1 MKYKKEWGTSV
12 INLAAAVMAL
22 GAEYNRTDKTDPRKM
37 VFYFVLPEDT
47 ADLEKYFGN
56 LEFNFDAV
64 ERAWTNRTLNGN
76 LCRYAD
82 ALQSLKSVVHSK

>member
-37 VFYFVLPEDT
+37 VFYF
-47 ADLEKYFGN
+47 G
-56 LEFNFDAV
+56 
-64 ERAWTNRTLNGN
+64 
-76 LCRYAD
+76 
-82 ALQSLKSVVHSK
+82 KSVV